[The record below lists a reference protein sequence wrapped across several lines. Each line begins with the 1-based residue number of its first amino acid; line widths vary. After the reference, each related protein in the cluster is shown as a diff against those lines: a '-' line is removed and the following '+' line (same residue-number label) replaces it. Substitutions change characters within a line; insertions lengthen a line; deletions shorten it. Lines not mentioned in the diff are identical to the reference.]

1 MRLTHH
7 LHVISIQLIHRQL
20 LHQSRSS
27 RVKVFSMD
35 NPSLI
40 LALQLQQ
47 QDLDLWEQSRKG
59 KQREGELTDV
69 DLAFEACRQEL
80 EAMTAQI
87 SDQALALSIARA
99 VDSDGQLI
107 REAQLA
113 EEQAARDREFA
124 LTISKDP
131 SVGARPT
138 TAKTGEEEPM
148 DGVDDSLI
156 DILRSL
162 NLGGLSDSMS
172 GQPESSTWA
181 SSRKESQTKECIAC
195 KDLFPPLALLRSSCS
210 HEYCRACL
218 VGLVSSSLQDET
230 LFPPRC
236 CGQTIPVEQGRWF
249 SPQLVGQFRAR
260 KLEFD
265 TPNRTYCSEPS
276 CSTFIPPTFVNG
288 ETATCPRC
296 ARRTCIHCKGAY
308 HTGVCPSD
316 TASQQVL
323 QLAAENGWQK
333 CYSCSRIVELDT
345 GCYHMS
351 KSSARFDMFSRY

>member
-1 MRLTHH
+1 ME
-7 LHVISIQLIHRQL
+7 
-20 LHQSRSS
+20 SS
-27 RVKVFSMD
+27 
-35 NPSLI
+35 SLI

-69 DLAFEACRQEL
+69 DLALEACRQEL
-80 EAMTAQI
+80 EAMTAHI
-87 SDQALALSIARA
+87 SDHMLALSIARA
-99 VDSDGQLI
+99 VDSDGQVI
-107 REAQLA
+107 REAQLV
-113 EEQAARDREFA
+113 EQQAARDREFA
-124 LTISKDP
+124 LALSNDP
-131 SVGARPT
+131 NARARPIT
-138 TAKTGEEEPM
+138 VETGEEQPM
-148 DGVDDSLI
+148 GEEEDGWI
-156 DILRSL
+156 DLLRSL
-162 NLGGLSDSMS
+162 NLGDLPDSMS

-181 SSRKESQTKECIAC
+181 SSRKESQTRECVAC
-195 KDLFPPLALLRSSCS
+195 NDQFPPLALLRSSCS
-210 HEYCRACL
+210 HEYCRSCL
-218 VGLVSSSLQDET
+218 LGLVRSSLQDES

-249 SPQLVGQFRAR
+249 SPQLVGQFQAR

-276 CSTFIPPTFVNG
+276 CSTFIPPPFING

-316 TASQQVL
+316 IASQQVL

-333 CYSCSRIVELDT
+333 CYSCSRVVELGT

-351 KSSARFDMFSRY
+351 KSPVRFDMSSCY